1 MKQKVLDKFI
11 RYIKIDTQSDDYSK
25 TYPSTS
31 KQFDL
36 AKLLM
41 NELKEL
47 CLNDASVDDNC
58 YVTATLSSNLPETNS
73 DSIPVVGFIAHMDT
87 ATNLPGKVTN
97 PQIIS
102 NYQGGNI
109 ALPNCTDAMISI
121 EDNPYLN
128 NCIGDTI
135 ITADGTTLL
144 GADDKAG
151 IAAIITMAEYLINN
165 PDIKHGTIK
174 IAFTPDEEVGQGV
187 KYFDIKKFGADF
199 AYTIDGGMPGMIN
212 KETFSADS
220 ATIDLYGKDIHPGKA
235 KGKMINSAVA
245 MADLINKL
253 PKNMTPETTENY
265 EPYIHVHTSN
275 GTVTKSTIEL
285 LLRDFKTR
293 GLTKLKNIIEKAIE
307 ETKEEYEGLKID
319 LKVEESYRNMAE
331 YLADK
336 PEILDYLWK
345 AAEKSGITPEW
356 EPIRG
361 GTDGSKLSEMG
372 LPTPNIYTG
381 GNNCHSKTEW
391 LSLNALEKTVW
402 TIINL
407 VQIIADN
414 KST

>member
-36 AKLLM
+36 AKLLVD
-41 NELKEL
+41 ELQGIGL
-47 CLNDASVDDNC
+47 SDANVDKNC
-58 YVTATLSSNLPETNS
+58 YVTATLLSNLPEAKSKN
-73 DSIPVVGFIAHMDT
+73 IPVVGFIAHMDT

-97 PQIIS
+97 PQIITD
-102 NYQGGNI
+102 YQGGDI
-109 ALPNCTDAMISI
+109 TFPNCTDTIISI
-121 EDNPYLN
+121 EDNPQLN
-128 NCIGDTI
+128 DCIGDTI
-135 ITADGTTLL
+135 ITADGITLL
-144 GADDKAG
+144 GSDDKAG

-199 AYTIDGGMPGMIN
+199 AYTIDGGMPGRIN

-220 ATIDLYGKDIHPGKA
+220 ATIEFYGKDIHPGKA
-235 KGKMINSAVA
+235 KGKMINSAAA

-253 PKNMTPETTENY
+253 PRNMTPETTEDY
-265 EPYIHVHTSN
+265 EPYIHVHTAN
-275 GTVTKSTIEL
+275 GTVTKSTVEL
-285 LLRDFKTR
+285 LLRDFKTD
-293 GLTKLKNIIEKAIE
+293 GLNDLKNIIEKAIE
-307 ETKEEYEGLKID
+307 ETKAEYQGLKID
-319 LKVEESYRNMAE
+319 LKIEESYRNMAE
-331 YLADK
+331 YLTDK

-345 AAEKSGITPEW
+345 AAEKSGIKPEW

-391 LSLNALEKTVW
+391 LSLNALEQTVQ

-407 VQIIADN
+407 AQIIAE
-414 KST
+414 